1 MGEGRN
7 ILMFT
12 GVHILKASALGLE
25 MMAQWSRTLISLSED
40 QSLEPTNQ
48 IGQLKKAWNSSP
60 KVSVFLLASV
70 GACVQAHTHTH
81 SERDRHKKKKSRNPL
96 KQVPFWEI
104 RRHLEDDF
112 GHKMLVWHQRPC
124 ITCEEKGTPSMA
136 QGGCFHERLH
146 MW

>member
-70 GACVQAHTHTH
+70 GVCVQAHTHTH
-81 SERDRHKKKKSRNPL
+81 SERDRHKKN
-96 KQVPFWEI
+96 QEI
-104 RRHLEDDF
+104 L
-112 GHKMLVWHQRPC
+112 
-124 ITCEEKGTPSMA
+124 
-136 QGGCFHERLH
+136 
-146 MW
+146 

>member
-25 MMAQWSRTLISLSED
+25 MMAQWSRTLIALSED

-81 SERDRHKKKKSRNPL
+81 SERDRHKKKIKKSFKTSSLLRN
-96 KQVPFWEI
+96 
-104 RRHLEDDF
+104 
-112 GHKMLVWHQRPC
+112 
-124 ITCEEKGTPSMA
+124 
-136 QGGCFHERLH
+136 
-146 MW
+146 